1 LWLIKDWFSAS
12 IFVVKIANFAK
23 RQNVRLNHAKNG
35 KKMGLFNWFKKKATL
50 TDQEKEESKQ
60 DKLLIAAVAEINA
73 QNGSYVSPLASMP
86 GVKIISRL
94 TYACLIGK
102 TFMVKEA
109 INNGSDVNETDDE
122 GRTPLH
128 AASKEGYLEIVE
140 ILLEQGAD
148 KTRLNKEGLLPIHLA
163 AKNGHES
170 IVALLKGADHPPKE

>member
-1 LWLIKDWFSAS
+1 MK
-12 IFVVKIANFAK
+12 
-23 RQNVRLNHAKNG
+23 
-35 KKMGLFNWFKKKATL
+35 LFNWFKKKAPL
-50 TDQEKEESKQ
+50 TDQEKKESDQ
-60 DKLLIAAVAEINA
+60 DKLLMATVAAINA

-86 GVKIISRL
+86 GVKIITPL
-94 TYACLIGK
+94 TYACLVGK

-148 KTRLNKEGLLPIHLA
+148 KARLNKEGFLPADLA

-170 IVALLKGADHPPKE
+170 IVALLKDADHPPKE